1 MWKHQRPARTRG
13 EGMEM
18 GWRSG
23 WASRLDV
30 GTSRLR
36 TRTSV
41 VAGAAALLLAAVC
54 AGASWGASTP
64 RGASWGSVGASRAG
78 TSAVIVRA
86 APGTEPRAEAAVK
99 RLGGRVGLRLA
110 IINGFAA
117 KVPAA
122 SVASLARL
130 SFVVSVTPDAR
141 VQPQSV
147 AYDAGSDLGSMY
159 NTTLITGAQELWK
172 RGYTGKGV
180 GVALI
185 DSGVVPVDGL
195 TVSGKVVN
203 GPDLSFESQSPSQRY
218 LDSYGH
224 GTHLAGIIAGRANA
238 ATAGAYSGDASHF
251 LGMAPDA
258 RIVSVKVADAHG
270 ATD

>member
-1 MWKHQRPARTRG
+1 
-13 EGMEM
+13 MEM

-30 GTSRLR
+30 GASRLR

-99 RLGGRVGLRLA
+99 RLGGRIGLRLA

-141 VQPQSV
+141 V
-147 AYDAGSDLGSMY
+147 
-159 NTTLITGAQELWK
+159 
-172 RGYTGKGV
+172 
-180 GVALI
+180 
-185 DSGVVPVDGL
+185 
-195 TVSGKVVN
+195 
-203 GPDLSFESQSPSQRY
+203 
-218 LDSYGH
+218 
-224 GTHLAGIIAGRANA
+224 
-238 ATAGAYSGDASHF
+238 
-251 LGMAPDA
+251 
-258 RIVSVKVADAHG
+258 
-270 ATD
+270 